1 MNGINLLN
9 LHLGNNVF
17 TLVFMGLFLHFY
29 YELGNTWKK
38 KQLVFTEGGFN
49 AFLSLVLHK
58 ITYLCLLKFIRVWK
72 EKMRFRVVI
81 QILGVSPAVSLFC
94 GLCESQFKLQAKK
107 NESNPWKPN
116 LLKPAQVKVWNLCHE
131 LD

>member
-1 MNGINLLN
+1 MNGINLLH

-49 AFLSLVLHK
+49 TFLSLVLRK
-58 ITYLCLLKFIRVWK
+58 IAYLCLLKFK
-72 EKMRFRVVI
+72 GSEK
-81 QILGVSPAVSLFC
+81 
-94 GLCESQFKLQAKK
+94 KK
-107 NESNPWKPN
+107 
-116 LLKPAQVKVWNLCHE
+116 
-131 LD
+131 